1 MIFPKGLA
9 SSQSQEKYVISIFL
23 ALPVKRG
30 IGTVSRCKVGP
41 HGESPPQGWD
51 GVGGLR
57 DGMHWLCCCCFDCC
71 LQFHRFSLKFPL
83 EWLKI
88 PKFSRL
94 NFCPSASSQPQPTET
109 INQPQ
114 SLETACR
121 RALAGQ
127 DTPLSFLLIG
137 LDREVGA
144 AEHDTGQGPSDAD
157 S

>member
-9 SSQSQEKYVISIFL
+9 SSQSQEKYVISFFL

-41 HGESPPQGWD
+41 DGESPPQGWD

-94 NFCPSASSQPQPTET
+94 RRKKNPARYARHLISATLTATIIPVTPESPSPPRDS
-109 INQPQ
+109 
-114 SLETACR
+114 CR
-121 RALAGQ
+121 
-127 DTPLSFLLIG
+127 
-137 LDREVGA
+137 LDVLM
-144 AEHDTGQGPSDAD
+144 
-157 S
+157 

>member
-41 HGESPPQGWD
+41 DGESPPQGWD

-94 NFCPSASSQPQPTET
+94 RRKKTPARCARRQGWGQLDYPDRHHHAYPLRTPRRRPPSYLSPTY
-109 INQPQ
+109 
-114 SLETACR
+114 
-121 RALAGQ
+121 
-127 DTPLSFLLIG
+127 FLLTLLLG
-137 LDREVGA
+137 
-144 AEHDTGQGPSDAD
+144 T
-157 S
+157 